1 MAKRRGRK
9 SVSRTHYTKYKNV
22 AEHFYDAA
30 KDLMDLEDW
39 TAAGV
44 IIVHSAI
51 AFTDALCIKLSGVK
65 SIGEDH
71 EGAVTL
77 LENTVA
83 ESDEKL
89 KAINQLKR
97 IIEEKTKVSYLGE
110 LYSQTQA
117 IEMWKR
123 LERFRQW
130 TNTII
135 MR

>member
-9 SVSRTHYTKYKNV
+9 SIPRTQYIKYKNV
-22 AEHFYDAA
+22 AEHFYNAA
-30 KDLMDLEDW
+30 KDSMQLGYW

-51 AFTDALCIKLSGVK
+51 AFTDALCIKLAGVK

-71 EGAVTL
+71 EDAVTL
-77 LENTVA
+77 LESSVT
-83 ESDEKL
+83 ESEDKL

-110 LYSQTQA
+110 LYSQSQA
-117 IEMWKR
+117 IDMWKR
-123 LERFRQW
+123 LERFRRW
-130 TNTII
+130 AISVLS
-135 MR
+135 R

>member
-9 SVSRTHYTKYKNV
+9 SIPRNNYLKYKNV

-30 KDLMDLEDW
+30 DDLIDLEDW

-51 AFTDALCIKLSGVK
+51 AFTDALCIKLAGVK
-65 SIGEDH
+65 SVGEDH
-71 EGAVTL
+71 EEAINL
-77 LENTVA
+77 LESTVA
-83 ESDEKL
+83 ENDDKF

-110 LYSQTQA
+110 LYTQSQA
-117 IEMWKR
+117 NEMFKR
-123 LERFRQW
+123 LERYRHW
-130 TNTII
+130 AIPILN
-135 MR
+135 R